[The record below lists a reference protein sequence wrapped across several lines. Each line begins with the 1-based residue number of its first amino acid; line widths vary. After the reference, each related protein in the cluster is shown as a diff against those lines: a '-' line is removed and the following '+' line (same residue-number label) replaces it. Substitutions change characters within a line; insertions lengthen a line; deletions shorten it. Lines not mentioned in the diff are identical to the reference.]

1 MDLTPPGVAQGVPL
15 TGAPGTEMTNPQM
28 ETLIQEVSELR
39 QKVLGKT
46 TPVEQTS
53 PFAEEVMQDDMRGNY
68 QPPRIANFDGTGDP
82 NRHLSRFR
90 QVALLHK
97 YSEGLRCR
105 VFCMTLVDK
114 AQQWFEQLP
123 QVRFEILETSA
134 LYF

>member
-1 MDLTPPGVAQGVPL
+1 
-15 TGAPGTEMTNPQM
+15 M
-28 ETLIQEVSELR
+28 EQ
-39 QKVLGKT
+39 
-46 TPVEQTS
+46 
-53 PFAEEVMQDDMRGNY
+53 
-68 QPPRIANFDGTGDP
+68 GDP

-97 YSEGLRCR
+97 YSEGLKCR

-123 QVRFEILETSA
+123 TGSIRNFKTLA